1 MMELLR
7 YTETP
12 VGPYEELALVPGA
25 FDTPVGQRGRR
36 GKMKQNSRIT
46 AIWVSQ
52 KETCWN
58 GELVHF
64 GGVDIIVRTRFALL
78 TVL

>member
-1 MMELLR
+1 MLQLLR
-7 YTETP
+7 FTDTP
-12 VGPYEELALVPGA
+12 VGSYDEMTLLPGA
-25 FDTPVGQRGRR
+25 FDTPVGEKGPG

-58 GELVHF
+58 GEFV
-64 GGVDIIVRTRFALL
+64 
-78 TVL
+78 